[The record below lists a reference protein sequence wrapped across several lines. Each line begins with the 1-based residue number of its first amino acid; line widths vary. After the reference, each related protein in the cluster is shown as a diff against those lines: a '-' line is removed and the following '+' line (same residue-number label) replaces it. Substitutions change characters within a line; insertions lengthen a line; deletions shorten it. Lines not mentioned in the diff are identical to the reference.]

1 MECHIQVR
9 DLSKIYRIPVRKG
22 GMRSAL
28 KSLIHPE
35 YHEVKAVK
43 DVSFAIERGEMVGFI
58 GPNGAG
64 KTTTLKML
72 SGLLYPT
79 SGNVSCA
86 GFTPWMRKNP
96 YLKKISLLMGNRS
109 QLQWNNTVYDTMFI
123 FKEIYGVS
131 GADFKRHLSELSEM
145 FDADKLME
153 KQARN
158 LSLGERSKCEFMIA
172 LMHKPEI
179 LYLDEPTLGMDVTMQ
194 LKLRQYIRQYN
205 QKYGATVILTSHY
218 MSDIVSLCPRVM
230 LINGGKLLYDGKL
243 AQLTD
248 KMTSYKII
256 RLTLEEG
263 NTPVC
268 QESLGRQNIPAELT
282 GISGNEYTLRVRKED
297 SVRVSSALMSH
308 YRLMDFGIGD
318 PPVEAVIDKIY
329 SEGVAL

>member
-1 MECHIQVR
+1 MKFHIHVR

-22 GMRSAL
+22 GMRSAF
-28 KSLIHPE
+28 KSLIRPE
-35 YHEVKAVK
+35 YHEVKAVSN
-43 DVSFAIERGEMVGFI
+43 VSFEIERGEMVGFI

-79 SGNVSCA
+79 SGNVSCS
-86 GFTPWMRKNP
+86 GFTPWMRKKP
-96 YLKKISLLMGNRS
+96 YLKKISLLMGNRN

-131 GADFKRHLSELSEM
+131 GTDFKRHLSELSEM
-145 FDADKLME
+145 FDAGKLME

-158 LSLGERSKCEFMIA
+158 LSLGERSKCEFMMA
-172 LMHKPEI
+172 LLHKPEI
-179 LYLDEPTLGMDVTMQ
+179 LYLDEPTLGLDVTMQ
-194 LKLRQYIRQYN
+194 LRLRQYIRQYN
-205 QKYGATVILTSHY
+205 EKYGATVILTSHY

-256 RLTLEEG
+256 RLTLEDG
-263 NTPVC
+263 NAPVC
-268 QESLGRQNIPAELT
+268 QESLGQQHIPAELT

-297 SVRVSSALMSH
+297 SVKVSSALMSH
-308 YRLMDFGIGD
+308 YKLMDFGIGD